1 LLKNIKK
8 LIINELKFN
17 FESLKKHPPAL
28 FLSPLFIV
36 IIDILHIIKTFWTK
50 EIKNKKSTKHRYQ
63 EVLILVYARRQEI
76 IPKMLYQVH

>member
-1 LLKNIKK
+1 LLKNLKK

-36 IIDILHIIKTFWTK
+36 IIDIFHVVKKILEYRDKK
-50 EIKNKKSTKHRYQ
+50 QKSTKHSS
-63 EVLILVYARRQEI
+63 
-76 IPKMLYQVH
+76 